1 MSIHV
6 PAGFAA
12 REQLAIEGCRI
23 ATGPSRRSFRI
34 GLLNLMPKKEDTERQ
49 FARML
54 CQTET
59 PIEMVLLHMA
69 CHESRNCG
77 ADYLRRLYH
86 PADHAALETLDG
98 IIVTGAPVEQLH
110 FTEVDYWREFVPAL
124 DFIRNTGLPAL
135 FICWAAQ
142 AALYRYYGIAKRPL
156 LRKAFG
162 VFPQHIM
169 DGSSDMARGLGPVFP
184 TPVSRHTTVCDA
196 DILRNRQLRLIAA
209 SNRTGPALIDERD
222 GASCYM
228 FNHLEYEHD
237 TLEKEY
243 HRDLACGESN
253 GRPLDHAMSR
263 IGTRIY
269 RRSWA
274 PAANRFYT
282 NWAARIADSRKPCI
296 EAGPAR
302 ESAS

>member
-12 REQLAIEGCRI
+12 RDQLAIEGCRI
-23 ATGPSRRSFRI
+23 STGTCRRSFRI
-34 GLLNLMPKKEDTERQ
+34 GLLNLMPNKEDTERQ

-54 CQTET
+54 CQTNT

-69 CHESRNCG
+69 SHEARNCG
-77 ADYLRRLYH
+77 ADYLHRLYR
-86 PADHAALETLDG
+86 PANTDVLETLDG
-98 IIVTGAPVEQLH
+98 IIVTGAPVEQFH
-110 FTEVDYWREFVPAL
+110 FTAVDYWREFAPVL
-124 DFIRNTGLPAL
+124 DFIRTRQLPAL
-135 FICWAAQ
+135 FICWSAQ
-142 AALYRYYGIAKRPL
+142 AALYRYYGIAKRSL

-169 DGSSDMARGLGPVFP
+169 DGGSDLAHGLGPVFP

-196 DILRNRQLRLIAA
+196 DILRNHELRLIAA

-222 GASCYM
+222 GVACYL

-237 TLEKEY
+237 TLEKE
-243 HRDLACGESN
+243 HDRDLAGGEDY

-263 IGTRIY
+263 VGAPIY

-274 PAANRFYT
+274 PAANRFFT
-282 NWAARIADSRKPCI
+282 NWVARIAVRRKSCADI
-296 EAGPAR
+296 RLVPAP
-302 ESAS
+302 AS